1 MHRRRR
7 QRHTHPAHSRRP
19 SLSSAFDIF
28 FTGAPLQCATVYAIL
43 LIPMYSALTFYLFF
57 AWFSVA
63 PQLLLLATN
72 TTGWAGPRDAILH
85 SLTWLLLPA
94 LLPRRSWAAAF
105 GALGIVMGVCALMKV
120 GYFLMFQQEMSQS
133 IFVAILESPPE
144 ESKEF
149 MHQFFRWWMIPTGIL
164 FCAPAWWGYRRS
176 LRTPT
181 LTSTSRNT
189 YIALALV
196 LLLEPLLSKDP
207 LLEKWDDF
215 TTNLATTEPWATAQ
229 NFFEYQKNLREVNNL
244 HANMEKAT
252 QGITINSTDL
262 TAEQTYV
269 LVLGESTNR
278 HRLSLY
284 GHSRKT
290 NPRLEEIRNEL
301 LVYDNVVA
309 NIPYTIE
316 SLSSTLTF
324 TAPEQ
329 FQNAYYDMNLIT
341 MMEKAGFKTFW
352 ITNQQTLTQRNTM
365 LTAFARLAKENKFL
379 NNNRRQNTSSYD
391 EVVVEPFKQALTDT
405 APRKLIVVHL
415 LGTHF
420 AYKYRYP
427 PAFAAFDNQTPPSPL
442 ASDEQRRKLYNQ
454 FDNAVL
460 YNDHVVRELI
470 EAYRAKN
477 NYGFLLYFADHGE
490 EVFDVRDFNGRDMS
504 KPTINMYDVPFML
517 WPSPSWAAT
526 RDMSALAKTIHRPS
540 SLSLFM
546 HGWCTLTS
554 IQFSQCKSSDSLFS
568 TEFVA
573 QPRWVGIY
581 KARQSYETLVERD
594 QQILAQ
600 RAQR

>member
-1 MHRRRR
+1 MY
-7 QRHTHPAHSRRP
+7 T
-19 SLSSAFDIF
+19 SLS
-28 FTGAPLQCATVYAIL
+28 
-43 LIPMYSALTFYLFF
+43 FYLFF

-63 PQLLLLATN
+63 PQLLLLATG

-94 LLPRRSWAAAF
+94 LLPRRSWAAVF
-105 GALGIVMGVCALMKV
+105 GALGVVMGVCALMKV

-133 IFVAILESPPE
+133 VFVAILESPPE

-149 MHQFFRWWMIPTGIL
+149 MKQFFRWWMIPVGIA
-164 FCAPAWWGYRRS
+164 FCAPAWWAYRRS
-176 LRTPT
+176 LRTQT
-181 LTSTSRNT
+181 LTSKSRSI
-189 YIALALV
+189 YIALAFALLV
-196 LLLEPLLSKDP
+196 NPFLSKDP

-215 TTNLATTEPWATAQ
+215 ATNFATTEPWATAQ

-244 HANMEKAT
+244 YANMEKAT
-252 QGITINSTDL
+252 QGITIASSDT
-262 TAEQTYV
+262 TPEQTYV

-278 HRLSLY
+278 QRLSLY
-284 GHSRKT
+284 GYSRKT
-290 NPRLEEIRNEL
+290 SPRLEEIRNEL

-324 TAPEQ
+324 TEPEN
-329 FQNAYYDMNLIT
+329 FQQAYHDMNLVT
-341 MMEKAGFKTFW
+341 LMKKAGFKTFW

-365 LTAFARLAKENKFL
+365 LTAFAKLTNDSQFL

-391 EVVVEPFKQALTDT
+391 EVVVEPFKAALADN

-427 PAFAAFDNQTPPSPL
+427 PQFSVFDNQTPPSPL
-442 ASDEQRRKLYNQ
+442 ASDEQRRELYNQ

-470 EAYRAKN
+470 DAYRAKN
-477 NYGFLLYFADHGE
+477 NYGFLLYFVDHGE

-504 KPTINMYDVPFML
+504 KPTIGMYDVPFML
-517 WPSPSWAAT
+517 WPSPSWAAKQ
-526 RDMSALAKTIHRPS
+526 DMSALAQTVHRPS
-540 SLSLFM
+540 SLSMFM

-554 IQFSQCKSSDSLFS
+554 IQFHECKKQNSVFGAD
-568 TEFVA
+568 FVA
-573 QPRWVGIY
+573 QPRTVGIY
-581 KARQSYETLVERD
+581 KEKQSYETLAKRD
-594 QQILAQ
+594 QQTLAQ
-600 RAQR
+600 RHNQNLSDNRH

>member
-1 MHRRRR
+1 MLN
-7 QRHTHPAHSRRP
+7 PKS
-19 SLSSAFDIF
+19 F
-28 FTGAPLQCATVYAIL
+28 
-43 LIPMYSALTFYLFF
+43 MYTALTFYLFF

-63 PQLLLLATN
+63 PQLLLLATG

-94 LLPRRSWAAAF
+94 LLPRRSWGIVF
-105 GALGIVMGVCALMKV
+105 GALAIAMGVCALMKV

-133 IFVAILESPPE
+133 VFVSILESPPE

-149 MHQFFRWWMIPTGIL
+149 MQQFFRWWMIPAGIA
-164 FCAPAWWGYRRS
+164 FCAPAWWAYRRS
-176 LRTPT
+176 LRTQT
-181 LTSTSRNT
+181 LTNKSRSI
-189 YIALALV
+189 YVVLAFALLAD
-196 LLLEPLLSKDP
+196 PFLSKDH
-207 LLEKWDDF
+207 LLEKLDH
-215 TTNLATTEPWATAQ
+215 LASNFSTTEPWATTQ
-229 NFFEYQKNLREVNNL
+229 SFIEYQKNLREVNNL

-252 QGITINSTDL
+252 QGITITSSDT
-262 TAEQTYV
+262 TPEQTYV

-278 HRLSLY
+278 QRLSLY
-284 GHSRKT
+284 GYSRKT
-290 NPRLEEIRNEL
+290 SPRLEEIRNEL

-324 TAPEQ
+324 TEPEN
-329 FQNAYYDMNLIT
+329 FQQAYRDMNLVT
-341 MMEKAGFKTFW
+341 LMEKAGFKTFW

-365 LTAFARLAKENKFL
+365 LTAFAKLTNDSKFL

-391 EVVVEPFKQALTDT
+391 EVVVEPFKQALADS

-427 PAFAAFDNQTPPSPL
+427 PQFAAFDNQMPPSPL
-442 ASDEQRRKLYNQ
+442 ASDEQRRELYNQ

-470 EAYRAKN
+470 DVYRAKN
-477 NYGFLLYFADHGE
+477 NYGFLLYFVDHGE

-504 KPTINMYDVPFML
+504 NPTIGMYDVPFIV
-517 WPSPSWAAT
+517 WPAPRWAAQH
-526 RDMSALAKTIHRPS
+526 DMKALENTVHRPS

-546 HGWCTLTS
+546 NGWCTLAA
-554 IQFSQCKSSDSLFS
+554 IQYKECNSADSVFSAD
-568 TEFVA
+568 FVA
-573 QPRWVGIY
+573 KPRWVGIL
-581 KARQSYETLVERD
+581 KARQSYEALNEHDRK
-594 QQILAQ
+594 ILTEQRATAAQKTTAQ
-600 RAQR
+600 R